1 MRFIIPVIL
10 GLAFAT
16 AALQPTQGTAAEPK
30 AKPSAGKLKAD
41 VKPEEGDHLHQGQAD
56 HELHGLGPGQGLV
69 LQEQQVVPGVCPLHS
84 APRSTPREGERP

>member
-16 AALQPTQGTAAEPK
+16 AALQSQGTAAEPK

-41 VKPEEGDHLHQGQAD
+41 VKPKKGIIYIKGKRITSCTDWGRD
-56 HELHGLGPGQGLV
+56 KGW
-69 LQEQQVVPGVCPLHS
+69 CS
-84 APRSTPREGERP
+84 KNNK